1 MKQFSVLFLGIL
13 FCISGAI
20 AQQETPSIDQ
30 KGTFFI
36 YWGWN
41 RDAYTKSDIHFKGTD
56 YDFELKD
63 VIANDRQ
70 SPFSTRIYLNPKN
83 ISIPQYNLRLGYYFK
98 NKYQISFGADHM
110 KYVMKNDQTA
120 AIDGY
125 IHNSGTAY
133 DAEYKDTSIALA
145 RDFLLFEHTDGLNY
159 LNIELRRSDVFYSR
173 KNFVVSVQEG
183 AGAGILMPK
192 TNATLLANP
201 RHDAFHV
208 AGYGLGI
215 VGAVNFTFFNYF
227 FLQAEAK
234 GGFIHMPDIRTTM
247 NTSDKAS
254 QHFCFLQ
261 FNGLFG
267 ARFNLLAKKKTT

>member
-1 MKQFSVLFLGIL
+1 MKQVFAFFLGITACL
-13 FCISGAI
+13 SNVT
-20 AQQETPSIDQ
+20 AQQETSTIDQ

-41 RDAYTKSDIHFKGTD
+41 RDAYTKSDIQFKGND
-56 YDFELKD
+56 YDFELKN

-98 NKYQISFGADHM
+98 NKYQVSFGVDHM
-110 KYVMKNDQTA
+110 KYVMKNDQTT
-120 AIDGY
+120 AIDGS

-159 LNIELRRSDVFYSR
+159 LNVELRRSDVLYAR

-183 AGAGILMPK
+183 GGAGILIPK
-192 TNATLLANP
+192 TNATLLGNP
-201 RHDAFHV
+201 RHDAFHLS
-208 AGYGLGI
+208 GYGLGV

-267 ARFNLLAKKKTT
+267 ARFNLLTKKKTN